1 MRKVPI
7 PKPVRVPKAP
17 DTLNRKHVTSCAE
30 AARHSSAPTSPDEEF
45 SVSGSCMSKHL
56 QYPDTEAIP
65 EDLNADG

>member
-1 MRKVPI
+1 MDSRLRGGVDDNALE
-7 PKPVRVPKAP
+7 PV
-17 DTLNRKHVTSCAE
+17 LGAE
-30 AARHSSAPTSPDEEF
+30 TRCPDEEF